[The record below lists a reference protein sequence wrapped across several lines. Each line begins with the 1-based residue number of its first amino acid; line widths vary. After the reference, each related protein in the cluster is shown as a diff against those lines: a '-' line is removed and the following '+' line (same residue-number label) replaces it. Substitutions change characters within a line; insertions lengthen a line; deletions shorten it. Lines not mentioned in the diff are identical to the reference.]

1 MSIRNAICIIP
12 ARGGSKRIKNKN
24 IIDFNGK
31 PLITYSINLAKKS
44 KLFERIIV
52 STDSEAIAKISL
64 ECGAEVPFKRSKKLS
79 DDFTGTTDVLKDC
92 ISRTN
97 TKNFKYH
104 FCIYP
109 TAPLISERDLKEA
122 FAKIKNKNYDCII
135 ATGEYGSNPLRAF
148 KAFNDK
154 IKFKWKKFANKRT
167 QDLEKLTY
175 DSGTFYL
182 YNTKKLMKLRNVM
195 PEKTSYYKIDRFR
208 AIDINDLEDLKFAE
222 YLYKFNKTKNQ

>member
-12 ARGGSKRIKNKN
+12 ARAGSKRIKNKN

-52 STDSEAIAKISL
+52 STDSEAITKISL

-79 DDFTGTTDVLKDC
+79 NDFTGTIDVLKDC

-109 TAPLISERDLKEA
+109 TAPLIS
-122 FAKIKNKNYDCII
+122 
-135 ATGEYGSNPLRAF
+135 
-148 KAFNDK
+148 
-154 IKFKWKKFANKRT
+154 
-167 QDLEKLTY
+167 
-175 DSGTFYL
+175 
-182 YNTKKLMKLRNVM
+182 
-195 PEKTSYYKIDRFR
+195 
-208 AIDINDLEDLKFAE
+208 
-222 YLYKFNKTKNQ
+222 